1 LGIGPVGYKNS
12 GTAIVK
18 FQGGCVMKRFIVAV
32 LAVLFVGTGVS
43 MAQDATTAAPAAAA
57 PAAATT
63 PVAKA
68 KKHKKHKKAAA
79 AAPAAAATTP
89 AAK

>member
-1 LGIGPVGYKNS
+1 
-12 GTAIVK
+12 
-18 FQGGCVMKRFIVAV
+18 MKRFIVAV

-68 KKHKKHKKAAA
+68 K
-79 AAPAAAATTP
+79 
-89 AAK
+89 